1 LDINQNIL
9 LYIKN
14 IDKSQNI
21 CYYGDIGVPQMPLIP
36 QSCPSCSSP
45 LVVTQLNCTV
55 CGTGVVG
62 KFELSPFFRLSP
74 ESLKF
79 LEFFVRNRGNVK
91 EMERETGE
99 SYWAIRRQLDEVIT
113 EMGMEAPTEDDV
125 STRRQEI
132 LARLSRGEINVQEA
146 TKLLSQIKGDHS

>member
-1 LDINQNIL
+1 
-9 LYIKN
+9 
-14 IDKSQNI
+14 
-21 CYYGDIGVPQMPLIP
+21 MPLIP
-36 QSCPSCSSP
+36 QTCPSCSSP

-113 EMGMEAPTEDDV
+113 EMGIEAAKEDEV

-132 LARLSRGEINVQEA
+132 LAQLSRGEINVQEA
-146 TKLLSQIKGDHS
+146 TKLLSQIKGDKS

>member
-1 LDINQNIL
+1 
-9 LYIKN
+9 
-14 IDKSQNI
+14 
-21 CYYGDIGVPQMPLIP
+21 MPLIP

-74 ESLKF
+74 DSLKF
-79 LEFFVRNRGNVK
+79 LEAFVRNRGNVK

-113 EMGMEAPTEDDV
+113 EMGMEAPQPEDDI

-132 LARLSRGEINVQEA
+132 LAQLSRGEINVQEA
-146 TKLLSQIKGDHS
+146 TKLLSQIKGDRS

>member
-1 LDINQNIL
+1 
-9 LYIKN
+9 
-14 IDKSQNI
+14 
-21 CYYGDIGVPQMPLIP
+21 MPLIP

-74 ESLKF
+74 DSLHF
-79 LEFFVRNRGNVK
+79 LEVFVRNRGNVK
-91 EMERETGE
+91 EVERETGE

-113 EMGMEAPTEDDV
+113 EMGIEGTPKEDDL

-146 TKLLSQIKGDHS
+146 TKLLAQFKGDQS

>member
-1 LDINQNIL
+1 
-9 LYIKN
+9 
-14 IDKSQNI
+14 
-21 CYYGDIGVPQMPLIP
+21 MPLIP

-45 LVVTQLNCTV
+45 LVVTQLNCTA

-74 ESLKF
+74 ESLRF

-99 SYWAIRRQLDEVIT
+99 SYWAIRRKLDEVIV
-113 EMGMEAPTEDDV
+113 EMGIEATKSDDV

-132 LARLSRGEINVQEA
+132 LAQLSRGEINVQEA
-146 TKLLSQIKGDHS
+146 TKLLSQIKGDKS

>member
-1 LDINQNIL
+1 
-9 LYIKN
+9 
-14 IDKSQNI
+14 
-21 CYYGDIGVPQMPLIP
+21 MPLIP

-45 LVVTQLNCTV
+45 LVVTQLNCMA

-74 ESLKF
+74 DSLHF
-79 LEFFVRNRGNVK
+79 LEVFVRNRGNVK
-91 EMERETGE
+91 EVERETGE

-113 EMGMEAPTEDDV
+113 EMGFEETPREDDL

-146 TKLLSQIKGDHS
+146 AKYLKGDQS

>member
-1 LDINQNIL
+1 
-9 LYIKN
+9 
-14 IDKSQNI
+14 
-21 CYYGDIGVPQMPLIP
+21 MPLVP

-45 LVVTQLNCTV
+45 LIVTQLTCTS

-62 KFELSPFFRLSP
+62 KFELSPFHRLSP

-79 LEFFVRNRGNVK
+79 LEVFVRNRGNVK

-99 SYWAIRRQLDEVIT
+99 SYWAIRRQLDEVIA
-113 EMGMEAPTEDDV
+113 EMGMEAPQEEDL
-125 STRRQEI
+125 STHRQEI

-146 TKLLSQIKGDHS
+146 TKLLSQLKGDRS

>member
-1 LDINQNIL
+1 
-9 LYIKN
+9 
-14 IDKSQNI
+14 
-21 CYYGDIGVPQMPLIP
+21 MPLIP

-45 LVVTQLNCTV
+45 LVVTQLTCTS

-62 KFELSPFFRLSP
+62 KFELSPFHRLSP
-74 ESLKF
+74 ERLKF
-79 LEFFVRNRGNVK
+79 LEAFVRNRGNVK

-99 SYWAIRRQLDEVIT
+99 SYWAIRRQLDEVIA
-113 EMGMEAPTEDDV
+113 EMGMEPPQEDDL

-146 TKLLSQIKGDHS
+146 TKLLSQLKGDLS

>member
-1 LDINQNIL
+1 
-9 LYIKN
+9 
-14 IDKSQNI
+14 
-21 CYYGDIGVPQMPLIP
+21 MPLVP
-36 QSCPSCSSP
+36 QSCPSCSSA
-45 LVVTQLNCTV
+45 LAVTQLTCTS

-99 SYWAIRRQLDEVIT
+99 SYWAIRRQLDEVIA
-113 EMGMEAPTEDDV
+113 EMGIETKEDEI

-132 LARLSRGEINVQEA
+132 LAQLSSGEITVQEA
-146 TKLLSQIKGDHS
+146 TKLLSQIKGDKK

>member
-1 LDINQNIL
+1 
-9 LYIKN
+9 
-14 IDKSQNI
+14 
-21 CYYGDIGVPQMPLIP
+21 MPLIP

-45 LVVTQLNCTV
+45 LVVTQLNCIA

-74 ESLKF
+74 ESLRF
-79 LEFFVRNRGNVK
+79 LEVFVRNRGNVK

-99 SYWAIRRQLDEVIT
+99 SYWAIRRQLDEVII
-113 EMGMEAPTEDDV
+113 EMGIEATKSDDV

-132 LARLSRGEINVQEA
+132 LAQLSRGEINVQEA
-146 TKLLSQIKGDHS
+146 TKLLSQIKGDKS